1 MDRISLTWL
10 IYGIIGL
17 LLGMLSTTGI
27 ICTKSSTILLSLF
40 GIIGII
46 LVLTVKNKKEA
57 LSNYSKVDSKGVSKK
72 ISPNVNEEDH
82 PNLDKPVNEP
92 VNKKINLQPTQLS
105 KCDSDNAL
113 YFNPLPME
121 YKNNLL
127 GTSND
132 QLPSKYDPF
141 NSDLIGTYT
150 TNQISYNF
158 NMA

>member
-1 MDRISLTWL
+1 
-10 IYGIIGL
+10 
-17 LLGMLSTTGI
+17 
-27 ICTKSSTILLSLF
+27 
-40 GIIGII
+40 
-46 LVLTVKNKKEA
+46 
-57 LSNYSKVDSKGVSKK
+57 
-72 ISPNVNEEDH
+72 
-82 PNLDKPVNEP
+82 
-92 VNKKINLQPTQLS
+92 
-105 KCDSDNAL
+105 
-113 YFNPLPME
+113 ME

>member
-57 LSNYSKVDSKGVSKK
+57 LSNYSKVDSKGVSRK

-82 PNLDKPVNEP
+82 PNLDKPVNETLIMLYILIHYQW
-92 VNKKINLQPTQLS
+92 NIKII
-105 KCDSDNAL
+105 
-113 YFNPLPME
+113 Y
-121 YKNNLL
+121 
-127 GTSND
+127 
-132 QLPSKYDPF
+132 
-141 NSDLIGTYT
+141 
-150 TNQISYNF
+150 
-158 NMA
+158 